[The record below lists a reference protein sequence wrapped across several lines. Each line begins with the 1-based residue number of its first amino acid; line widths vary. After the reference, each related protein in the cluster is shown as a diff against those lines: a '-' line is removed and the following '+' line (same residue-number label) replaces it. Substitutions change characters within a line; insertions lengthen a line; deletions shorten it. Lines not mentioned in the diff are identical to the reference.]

1 MIEMAVDTVL
11 LIVKISGT
19 MVRERCRFSLTECGG
34 KLYAIGGC
42 SETAALEDDVS
53 VEW

>member
-1 MIEMAVDTVL
+1 
-11 LIVKISGT
+11 

-34 KLYAIGGC
+34 KLFAIGGC

-53 VEW
+53 VEWWGDNF

>member
-1 MIEMAVDTVL
+1 
-11 LIVKISGT
+11 

-34 KLYAIGGC
+34 KLFAIGGC

-53 VEW
+53 VEWWEQFLDETGESL